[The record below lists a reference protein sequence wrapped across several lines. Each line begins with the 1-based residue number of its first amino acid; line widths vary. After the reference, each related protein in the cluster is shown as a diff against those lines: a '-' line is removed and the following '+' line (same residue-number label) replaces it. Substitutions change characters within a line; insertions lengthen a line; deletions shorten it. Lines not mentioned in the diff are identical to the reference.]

1 MKFKKFSTL
10 IAASAI
16 VAAAALSGC
25 GSSSEAPATSEAPAA
40 SATEETPAAE
50 AGETADK
57 SAEAQV
63 APGDAGFTEIAIGE
77 EQELADAHIN
87 VAAVYFQ
94 AVDMIPADQMPAS
107 EADIHLEADISTID
121 DYYGFGEGAWVP
133 YLTVD
138 YDVKDASGASVVS
151 GTFMPMNA
159 DDGPHYGDNIKMP
172 GEGAYTLELTIHSP
186 AENGYLL
193 HSDSE
198 TGVDA
203 GKDGVGLWSD
213 PVKVTYDWDYVPLA
227 E

>member
-1 MKFKKFSTL
+1 MKFKKFAALAAATVM
-10 IAASAI
+10 AASAFT
-16 VAAAALSGC
+16 GC
-25 GSSSEAPATSEAPAA
+25 GSTQSQTSEPA
-40 SATEETPAAE
+40 PAAE
-50 AGETADK
+50 APT
-57 SAEAQV
+57 EAQAADAEV
-63 APGDAGFTEIAIGE
+63 APGDAGFTEVPIGE
-77 EQELADAHIN
+77 EQESADAHIN

-94 AVDMIPADQMPAS
+94 AVDMLPADQMPAS

-121 DYYGFGEGAWVP
+121 DYYGFGLGAWVP

-138 YDVKDASGASVVS
+138 YDVKDASGASVAN

-198 TGVDA
+198 TGVEA
-203 GKDGVGLWSD
+203 GKDGTGLWSD
-213 PVKVTYDWDYVPLA
+213 PVVLTYDWDYVPLA
-227 E
+227 K